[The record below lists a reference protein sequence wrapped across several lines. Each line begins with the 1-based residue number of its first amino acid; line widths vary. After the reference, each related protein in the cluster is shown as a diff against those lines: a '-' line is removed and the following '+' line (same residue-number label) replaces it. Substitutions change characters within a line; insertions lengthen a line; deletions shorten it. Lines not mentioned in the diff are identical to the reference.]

1 MFTIRWTALI
11 ACVVGLAI
19 AAPSRAAEERLPS
32 TDVQAIEQVIRDQLD
47 AFGHDDAERAWSHS
61 TPEIQKRFGNPYDFM
76 RMVRE
81 NYQAVY
87 RAGSFQF
94 VRLRKVD
101 GIWSQTVDLVDE
113 SGYVWRA
120 TYLMKRQ
127 GKGWKIGGCTLT
139 ETSTIAT

>member
-1 MFTIRWTALI
+1 MFTIRRSALI
-11 ACVVGLAI
+11 VFMVGLAI
-19 AAPSRAAEERLPS
+19 AAPLRAAQERLQRA
-32 TDVQAIEQVIRDQLD
+32 DVRAIEQVIRDQLD
-47 AFGHDDAERAWSHS
+47 AFGHDDAERAWGHS
-61 TPEIQKRFGNPYDFM
+61 TPEIQKRFGSPDDFM

-87 RAGSFQF
+87 RAGRIQF

-113 SGYVWRA
+113 AGSVWRA

-139 ETSTIAT
+139 ETSIIAT